1 MDLGSDVVGKPLFES
16 EGRAMLPV
24 NDEDLAHW
32 VFRALE
38 LCRYVYY
45 IQEYIPH
52 SNWDIRALVV
62 GDEVVAAMVRRGTG
76 WKTSV
81 A

>member
-1 MDLGSDVVGKPLFES
+1 MVKSLLES
-16 EGRAMLPV
+16 EGEAMLRV
-24 NDEDLAHW
+24 NDEELVHR

-52 SNWDIRALVV
+52 NNWDIGALVV
-62 GDEVVAAMVRRGTG
+62 GGEVVAAMVRRGTG
-76 WKTSV
+76 WKINI